1 MNLCMEEGSDASCS
15 FFRGDSLIF
24 FFFFLVCLS
33 LFGIVAIFV
42 VKKILERGSFYIESR
57 VTMFSNF

>member
-1 MNLCMEEGSDASCS
+1 MLLVL
-15 FFRGDSLIF
+15 FFVVIPWFF
-24 FFFFLVCLS
+24 FFFFLVRLS